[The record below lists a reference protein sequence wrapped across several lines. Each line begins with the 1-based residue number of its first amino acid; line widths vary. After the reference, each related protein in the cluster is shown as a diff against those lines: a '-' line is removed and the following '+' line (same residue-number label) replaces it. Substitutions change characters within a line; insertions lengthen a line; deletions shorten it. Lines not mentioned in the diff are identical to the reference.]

1 MTIINAQTEA
11 GREFLSKL
19 KNSEKICLEKQDDIN
34 QRIKIAEEE
43 LARLKN
49 ELQPTKVLEAG
60 MAIWFIS
67 PCELVIRGYVVCPPN
82 SRRCG
87 WHAIRTSTES
97 PSATCWIDLS
107 PESDA
112 KSNIGTS
119 TYFVEDFQ
127 GNLQP
132 LESYIIPEV

>member
-1 MTIINAQTEA
+1 MTIINAQTET

-19 KNSEKICLEKQDDIN
+19 KNSEKICLKKQDDIN

-49 ELQPTKVLEAG
+49 ELHPAKVLEAG
-60 MAIWFIS
+60 MAIWYIS
-67 PCELVIRGYVVCPPN
+67 LCERVIRGYVVCPPN
-82 SRRCG
+82 SRRSG

-107 PESDA
+107 PESGYNS
-112 KSNIGTS
+112 KIGS
-119 TYFVEDFQ
+119 SSYFVEDFQ
-127 GNLQP
+127 GNFQP
-132 LESYIIPEV
+132 LEIYTIPEV